1 MSVELLAPAGS
12 LEGVRAVVQ
21 NGADAVYLGFGNF
34 NARRNAK
41 NLNRDEFEEAIRYC
55 HVRGVK
61 VYVTLNTLL
70 SDKELSQAEG
80 VIRYISRSGAD
91 AVIVQD
97 LGVARMVRKIT
108 PELPIHASTQMSIHN
123 LEGVKMAA
131 SLGIQRVIPAREL
144 SNRQLK
150 FICDNSPIEIEV
162 FVHGALCMCYS
173 GQCYFSAM
181 VGRRSGNRGLCAQ
194 PCRLAYGFG
203 RKEDSEYPLS
213 LKDLSLAGHLQQL
226 AEMGICSLKI
236 EGRMKRPEYA
246 AVVTKVFADAL
257 KEKREPTDEELRI
270 LDAAFSRQGF
280 TDGYFTEKHGTDMFG
295 IRPKKPHPASEK
307 LFSQVRKTYSG
318 KTEIQR
324 VPVRFSAELSL
335 GKPAVLRVV
344 DEDDHSVRV
353 EGAQPELAKHR
364 AIVEAQVNT
373 QLYKTGGTPY
383 YCVAASSSV
392 EPGIA
397 MPINAVNAMRRDA
410 LEKLTSLRE
419 KRPERAEYDWN
430 AGIHFENK
438 TGTPALIVHISK
450 LSQLSNQMIT
460 LKPEFFY
467 LPLTEVARDPITAE
481 RYRHRMKNVAVV
493 LPRIIGDH
501 EAVEIASMLDVAK
514 SIGIY
519 EAVVGNLGHIEFVR
533 AKGFQPRGDFGLNI
547 FNGQALREL
556 KQIGL
561 ASATLSFELTI
572 PQIRDISKSIDS
584 EMIVYG
590 RVPLMVTENCIIKN
604 KYGRCLCE
612 NNISLVDRKG
622 FYFPVSRSFMHRN
635 EIYNSQKIFLAD
647 KLADWHNIG
656 LWAGRLMFTTEN
668 SRECV
673 QVLERYLDKG
683 YYEPSSFTRGL
694 YYRGV
699 E

>member
-1 MSVELLAPAGS
+1 
-12 LEGVRAVVQ
+12 
-21 NGADAVYLGFGNF
+21 
-34 NARRNAK
+34 
-41 NLNRDEFEEAIRYC
+41 
-55 HVRGVK
+55 
-61 VYVTLNTLL
+61 
-70 SDKELSQAEG
+70 
-80 VIRYISRSGAD
+80 
-91 AVIVQD
+91 
-97 LGVARMVRKIT
+97 
-108 PELPIHASTQMSIHN
+108 
-123 LEGVKMAA
+123 
-131 SLGIQRVIPAREL
+131 
-144 SNRQLK
+144 
-150 FICDNSPIEIEV
+150 
-162 FVHGALCMCYS
+162 
-173 GQCYFSAM
+173 
-181 VGRRSGNRGLCAQ
+181 
-194 PCRLAYGFG
+194 
-203 RKEDSEYPLS
+203 
-213 LKDLSLAGHLQQL
+213 
-226 AEMGICSLKI
+226 
-236 EGRMKRPEYA
+236 
-246 AVVTKVFADAL
+246 
-257 KEKREPTDEELRI
+257 
-270 LDAAFSRQGF
+270 
-280 TDGYFTEKHGTDMFG
+280 
-295 IRPKKPHPASEK
+295 
-307 LFSQVRKTYSG
+307 
-318 KTEIQR
+318 
-324 VPVRFSAELSL
+324 
-335 GKPAVLRVV
+335 
-344 DEDDHSVRV
+344 
-353 EGAQPELAKHR
+353 
-364 AIVEAQVNT
+364 
-373 QLYKTGGTPY
+373 
-383 YCVAASSSV
+383 
-392 EPGIA
+392 
-397 MPINAVNAMRRDA
+397 
-410 LEKLTSLRE
+410 
-419 KRPERAEYDWN
+419 
-430 AGIHFENK
+430 
-438 TGTPALIVHISK
+438 
-450 LSQLSNQMIT
+450 
-460 LKPEFFY
+460 
-467 LPLTEVARDPITAE
+467 
-481 RYRHRMKNVAVV
+481 MKNVAVV